1 MTNSILTPA
10 SANIFEDL
18 GFSPE
23 ESENLLIRA
32 DLMLSIRR
40 RIEDQ
45 NWTIEQAA
53 IKYQTSSDRIEALLN
68 GKINDFTIEQLI
80 ALLHRSGMKIKFEV
94 IPATA

>member
-1 MTNSILTPA
+1 MANSILTPA

-23 ESENLLIRA
+23 EAEHLIIRA
-32 DLMLSIRR
+32 DLMLSIRG
-40 RIEDQ
+40 RIENQ

-53 IKYQTSSDRIEALLN
+53 IKYQTSADRIEALLN

-80 ALLHRSGMKIKFEV
+80 TWLRRSGMKIKLEV
-94 IPATA
+94 VPNAA

>member
-1 MTNSILTPA
+1 MMIMANSLLTPN

-40 RIEDQ
+40 RIKNQ
-45 NWTIEQAA
+45 NWTTTDGH
-53 IKYQTSSDRIEALLN
+53 KSRLPSSPRSHDRC
-68 GKINDFTIEQLI
+68 
-80 ALLHRSGMKIKFEV
+80 
-94 IPATA
+94 